1 MIEYTVGDTGP
12 NLIGHIN
19 NSLVGVTGIVIN
31 YWKPDG
37 TPGTG
42 SAAALGDPA
51 DGDWESDIVPDQA
64 GMWLVT
70 SKVTFSNAESQTYG
84 PSAVFVRSALV

>member
-31 YWKPDG
+31 Y
-37 TPGTG
+37 
-42 SAAALGDPA
+42 
-51 DGDWESDIVPDQA
+51 
-64 GMWLVT
+64 
-70 SKVTFSNAESQTYG
+70 
-84 PSAVFVRSALV
+84 